1 MWLVWSHSTARA
13 EALYSTGSVTSEK
26 TADMAIMPT
35 PIQHRISFCVEAR
48 MTRPK
53 MMIHVAADEANCT
66 TGTNCERST
75 SGA

>member
-1 MWLVWSHSTARA
+1 M
-13 EALYSTGSVTSEK
+13 TSEK

-35 PIQHRISFCVEAR
+35 PIQHSSSFCVVAR
-48 MTRPK
+48 ITRPR

-66 TGTNCERST
+66 TGTNCERSV